1 MKLFFK
7 LIVLL
12 TFIWSSNTF
21 GQSKGFSY
29 QALILDTSTIE
40 VPSTDIQPQIPLG
53 NEPVGLRISI
63 IKSIS
68 GVETIEYLEER
79 IVLTDDNGMISI
91 IVGPDQDGVIVGS
104 SALNFDEIDWNGE
117 KMYLNVEL
125 NIVSSTSGFFPL
137 EKQEIVYMPHPANP
151 LDIYNDEFDLLS
163 ITDKKSG
170 DLVWVKDA
178 DGSTNSDG
186 TTNPSIFI
194 LNELDTWVPVLND
207 YDPENELKL
216 ITVADD
222 LERNTRFSPPLVG
235 DQVFNLA
242 YNRIEVYNGLNWIT
256 ILSNINLKA
265 SNGLSINS
273 TNPDEPEVELG
284 GALTQPATTIAA
296 SPINTLAITGLDAV
310 TDLNDEVILSDPTSG
325 VLKKITFDDLFLNKA
340 IEILSDPSAIPLLT
354 DKKQG
359 DLIWVQ
365 DVDGSINADG
375 TSNPSL
381 FILIAEPNTWA
392 PITNDFNPEN
402 ELKLITVPTE
412 TDRDF
417 LFSPAQL
424 GDQAFIEDSEFIQ
437 VYNGSTWI
445 TILSTKNLEAD
456 NGLSYVNEV
465 VELGGTLTK
474 PTVIGTTTNE
484 TIAITGLDA
493 VTDLN
498 DEVIVSDPASGLLKK
513 ITFDDIFLNKAITIL
528 ADATGIASLIDKNQ
542 GDLIW
547 VKNYDGNINPTLL
560 IFDDTSAPLNP
571 LFPWVPVTNDFD
583 PENELRASIDI
594 LDNNAA
600 LPTDKLQGDLVWV
613 RDYNNSSY
621 PTLLIL
627 DGTGTWIPVNSD
639 FDLDNERNIK
649 TVADIAERDS
659 FFSTPQAGDQVFIIS
674 NELFQ
679 VYDGAIWVNIKSLVS
694 VADDIE
700 RDIVFP
706 TPQIGNQVFITNNN
720 TLQVYSATGGGSG
733 WINIVNASSLDV
745 ENGLLVDSADGKLKL
760 GGPLTQQTIITTD
773 PTATAPLT
781 LAITNLENKN
791 TILNDGFVLVD
802 PITGVLTS
810 ISAADFLVENS
821 VQIYANSANLPT
833 IDNKTGDLAWVLEF
847 RNSGNPTMFI
857 YDSTGNWRPIIRNSK
872 LFEYADEPTR
882 DADFTTI
889 SGEAG
894 DQVYISGVG
903 VQVFDGAN
911 WVTLLSKTKTAITS
925 NLLTLAAVP
934 VTEIGSTIWV
944 KNADGNNNP
953 ALFIVDDTNMWVPVN
968 NDFDP
973 ENERKIKTVDDVA
986 DRNSIFTTPQAG
998 DQVFITLDELIQVYD
1013 GTEWVNIKS
1022 LVSVADD
1029 IERDAVF
1036 PLPQIGDQVF
1046 ITNNNTL
1053 QVYSGT
1059 GGGSGWINIVN
1070 ASSLDVENGLLVD
1083 SADGKLKLGGLL
1095 TQPTTITTNPAAPL
1109 AITNLDNKTS
1119 ILNDGFILVDPATGV
1134 LTTISAADFLLENS
1148 SSVQISNTF
1157 SNLPTT
1163 GNETG
1168 DLAWV
1173 LEFRNPGNPTMFI
1186 FDSNGDWRPII
1197 RNSKL
1202 FEYADEAT
1210 RNADFITSPGEAGDQ
1225 VYITGVGVQVFDGTN
1240 WITLLSKTKTAIT
1253 PDLMNLNL
1261 LPSPELGTTVW
1272 VEDADGK
1279 NNPSLF
1285 IYDNTNTWVPV
1296 NNDFDTENEKL
1307 IVISD
1312 DVNRDIQFPSPVA
1325 GDQFFNLDLNSIDVY
1340 DGAGWISASNS
1351 TEIVLNIAALPA
1363 VPTPE
1368 TGTTIWVEDADGN
1381 NNPSLFIFDNAN
1393 NWVPVNNKRII
1404 VDVAANRAAQFPSP
1418 VAGDQFFNVDLNSID
1433 VYDGTAWISASNPI
1447 EIVLNI
1453 GALPTVPT
1461 PETGTTIWVENADGN
1476 NNPSLF
1482 IYDNTNNWV
1491 PVNNKRIIV
1500 DVAANRATKFP
1511 SPVAGDQFFNL
1522 DLNSIDVYDGTAWIE
1537 QFSIAKTERF
1547 ASIGDIPASLEELN
1561 AIVLVSNYSNGTIS
1575 TSTPTL
1581 VIYDGTDW
1589 MPAANYLEAD
1599 NGLTIDPVNGKI
1611 EIGGVLNKPTSI
1623 ETSSTETLAIE
1634 GLIDSIDPADKFLVV
1649 DGAGVMSTRDPSDLF
1664 GIHYFERYGTVAT
1677 PIDNATANDRI
1688 FFDAPGIVD
1697 PNYTSTPYQI
1707 TVLHDGEYV
1716 ITYRV
1721 TSVTTTYINQISIDF
1736 AAFKADNSTASRVII
1751 PGSVSSSTYKAVDDR
1766 VTVTATRIVFLL
1778 AGESISVGA
1787 NVLPNSSTSE
1797 VETVPNGSSL
1807 RIIRIK

>member
-12 TFIWSSNTF
+12 AIIWSSNTF

-29 QALILDTSTIE
+29 QALILDISTIE
-40 VPSTDIQPQIPLG
+40 VPSTDIQPQIPLD

-63 IKSIS
+63 IKSIN
-68 GVETIEYLEER
+68 GVETIEYVEER
-79 IVLTDDNGMISI
+79 IVRTDDNGMISI
-91 IVGPDQDGVIVGS
+91 LVGPDQDGVIVGS

-137 EKQEIVYMPHPANP
+137 EKQEIVYMPHPSNP
-151 LDIYNDEFDLLS
+151 LEIYNDDSELLS
-163 ITDKKSG
+163 ITDKKPG
-170 DLVWVKDA
+170 NLVWVKDA
-178 DGSTNSDG
+178 DGSTNADG
-186 TTNPSIFI
+186 TTNPSLFI

-222 LERNTRFSPPLVG
+222 LERNTRFSPPLAG

-242 YNRIEVYNGLNWIT
+242 YNRIEVYNGSNWIT

-296 SPINTLAITGLDAV
+296 SPVHTLAITGLDAV
-310 TDLNDEVILSDPTSG
+310 TDLNDEVIVSDPTSG
-325 VLKKITFDDLFLNKA
+325 VLKKITFDDIFLNKA

-365 DVDGSINADG
+365 DADGSTNADG

-381 FILIAEPNTWA
+381 FILIAEPSTWA
-392 PITNDFNPEN
+392 PITNDFDPEN

-412 TDRDF
+412 ADRDV
-417 LFSPAQL
+417 LFNPAQL

-437 VYNGSTWI
+437 VYNGTEWI
-445 TILSTKNLEAD
+445 TILSTKNLEAG

-465 VELGGTLTK
+465 VELGGILTK
-474 PTVIGTTTNE
+474 PTTIGTTTTE

-528 ADATGIASLIDKNQ
+528 ADTLGIASLIDKNQ

-594 LDNNAA
+594 LENNAA

-613 RDYNNSSY
+613 RDYDNSSY
-621 PTLLIL
+621 PSLLIL
-627 DGTGTWIPVNSD
+627 DETDTWIPINSD

-649 TVADIAERDS
+649 TVADITERDS
-659 FFSTPQAGDQVFIIS
+659 FFSSPQAGDQVFIRL
-674 NELFQ
+674 NELIQ
-679 VYDGAIWVNIKSLVS
+679 VYDGTIWVNIKSLVS

-700 RDIVFP
+700 RDDVFP
-706 TPQIGNQVFITNNN
+706 TPQIGDQVFITNNN
-720 TLQVYSATGGGSG
+720 TLQVYSATGAGSG
-733 WINIVNASSLDV
+733 WLNIVNASSLDV
-745 ENGLLVDSADGKLKL
+745 ENGLLVDSADGRLKL

-821 VQIYANSANLPT
+821 VQIYATFADLPT

-847 RNSGNPTMFI
+847 RNSENPTMFI
-857 YDSTGNWRPIIRNSK
+857 YDSNGDWRPIVRNSK
-872 LFEYADEPTR
+872 LFEYADEAVR
-882 DADFTTI
+882 DADFITI
-889 SGEAG
+889 PGEAG
-894 DQVYISGVG
+894 DQVYMTGVG

-925 NLLTLAAVP
+925 NLITLAAVP
-934 VTEIGSTIWV
+934 VPEIGSTIWV

-953 ALFIVDDTNMWVPVN
+953 ALFIYDDTNMWVPVN

-973 ENERKIKTVDDVA
+973 ENERKIKTVADVVER
-986 DRNSIFTTPQAG
+986 DSFFSTPQAG
-998 DQVFITLDELIQVYD
+998 NQVFIEDSEFIQVYD
-1013 GTEWVNIKS
+1013 GSEWVNIKS

-1029 IERDAVF
+1029 IERDDVF
-1036 PLPQIGDQVF
+1036 PFPQIGDQVF

-1053 QVYSGT
+1053 QVYSGS
-1059 GGGSGWINIVN
+1059 GAGSGWINIVN

-1083 SADGKLKLGGLL
+1083 SADGRLKLGGPL
-1095 TQPTTITTNPAAPL
+1095 TQPTTITTNPSATL
-1109 AITNLDNKTS
+1109 AIANLEIKTS
-1119 ILNDGFILVDPATGV
+1119 ILDDGFILVDPATGV
-1134 LTTISAADFLLENS
+1134 LTSISAADFLVENS
-1148 SSVQISNTF
+1148 SSVQIYPAF
-1157 SNLPTT
+1157 SALPTT

-1202 FEYADEAT
+1202 FEYANETVRD
-1210 RNADFITSPGEAGDQ
+1210 ADFITSPGEAGDQ
-1225 VYITGVGVQVFDGTN
+1225 VYMTGIGVQVFDGAN
-1240 WITLLSKTKTAIT
+1240 WVTLLSKTKTVIT
-1253 PDLMNLNL
+1253 PDSATLNA
-1261 LPSPELGTTVW
+1261 LPSPEVGTTVW
-1272 VEDADGK
+1272 VEDADGN

-1307 IVISD
+1307 IVVFD
-1312 DVNRDIQFPSPVA
+1312 DADRLAQLGASPAIGTQV
-1325 GDQFFNLDLNSIDVY
+1325 FNQASESIEVY
-1340 DGAGWISASNS
+1340 DGLEWISASNS
-1351 TEIVLNIAALPA
+1351 TKIVLNIAALPT

-1368 TGTTIWVEDADGN
+1368 IGTTTWVEDADGN
-1381 NNPSLFIFDNAN
+1381 NNPSLFIVDNAN
-1393 NWVPVNNKRII
+1393 EWVPVNNKRII
-1404 VDVAANRAAQFPSP
+1404 VDNAANRTTQFPSP

-1433 VYDGTAWISASNPI
+1433 VYDGT
-1447 EIVLNI
+1447 E
-1453 GALPTVPT
+1453 
-1461 PETGTTIWVENADGN
+1461 
-1476 NNPSLF
+1476 
-1482 IYDNTNNWV
+1482 
-1491 PVNNKRIIV
+1491 
-1500 DVAANRATKFP
+1500 
-1511 SPVAGDQFFNL
+1511 
-1522 DLNSIDVYDGTAWIE
+1522 WIE
-1537 QFSIAKTERF
+1537 QFSIATTEIF
-1547 ASIGDIPASLEELN
+1547 NTEVLITASLEELG
-1561 AIVLVSNYSNGTIS
+1561 AVVLVRNYLGETI
-1575 TSTPTL
+1575 PTL
-1581 VIYDGTDW
+1581 LIYDGTTW
-1589 MPAANYLEAD
+1589 IPAANYLEAD
-1599 NGLTIDPVNGKI
+1599 NGLTIDPANGKI
-1611 EIGGVLNKPTSI
+1611 EIGGVLNKATSI
-1623 ETSSTETLAIE
+1623 ETSSTETLAIA

-1649 DGAGVMSTRDPSDLF
+1649 DAAGVMSTRDPSDLF
-1664 GIHYFERYGTVAT
+1664 ERSFSERFGTAATQIVNTTADFRISFSDQGI
-1677 PIDNATANDRI
+1677 P
-1688 FFDAPGIVD
+1688 D
-1697 PNYTSTPYQI
+1697 PLNYTSNLGEI
-1707 TVLHDGEYV
+1707 TVVNAGEYK

-1721 TSVTTTYINQISIDF
+1721 TSEAITYSDPINIDF
-1736 AAFKADNSTASRVII
+1736 AAFKADNSAASRAII
-1751 PGSVSSSTYKAVDDR
+1751 PGSVSSSTYKADGDR

-1787 NVLPNSSTSE
+1787 NVLPSSSTS
-1797 VETVPNGSSL
+1797 VVQMVPNGSSL
-1807 RIIRIK
+1807 LIERIK